1 MRVTISGSP
10 GSGTTTLGR
19 SIAEKYSYRYVSA
32 GEVFRGLA
40 KERNIDL
47 ASLGKIAESDPSID
61 LEIDARQKKI
71 GESADNMILEGR
83 LAGWMVENADLKV
96 LLYASP
102 ECRSS
107 RIAAREG
114 LTNDQA
120 FEMTTQREA
129 CEAGRY
135 MEYYEIDI
143 KDISP
148 YDMALNSET
157 LSAGELFSIVDSAIF
172 MILKRE

>member
-120 FEMTTQREA
+120 LEMTIEREA

-143 KDISP
+143 MDISP
-148 YDMALNSET
+148 YDMVLNSET